1 MPIITIYQGASGE
14 GQELA
19 ESVAQAL
26 GYRCVGREVLI
37 EATRQYGI
45 PEAKLNE
52 IVDKGPHWWE
62 RLLQDLRPYRIALQA
77 ALCELAHDGKVV
89 YHGHLGH
96 ELLSGIGH
104 VLKVL
109 LTAPIEFRVQQIRT
123 RQNLSDAAARHYIEE
138 VDKARSRRLVAM
150 FGTDWRDPN
159 RYDVILNMGK
169 MRRDG
174 AKRVI
179 IETAKL
185 EEYQP
190 TPESDQAFNDLALG
204 SRVYAALFA
213 SPDVRGSALE
223 VRAEGGHIYV
233 KGRVDHGLEDK
244 AVTLV
249 KDVAGVTKVTSD
261 LYSVSPEAFLEP

>member
-19 ESVAQAL
+19 ETVAQTL
-26 GYRCVGREVLI
+26 GYRCIGREVLVQ
-37 EATRQYGI
+37 ASRRYRI

-52 IVDKGPHWWE
+52 IIEKGPHWWE

-109 LTAPIEFRVQQIRT
+109 LTAPIEFRIEHVRA
-123 RQNLSDAAARHYIEE
+123 RQSLSDVAARHYIEE
-138 VDKARSRRLVAM
+138 VDKARSRRLMAM
-150 FGTDWRDPN
+150 FGTDWHDPN
-159 RYDVILNMGK
+159 RYDLILNMGK
-169 MRRDG
+169 MRREG

-179 IETAKL
+179 IEAAQL

-190 TPESDQAFNDLALG
+190 TAASYQAFSDLALG
-204 SRVYAALFA
+204 SRVEATLFG
-213 SPDVRGSALE
+213 SPDLRGFALE
-223 VRAEGGHIYV
+223 VLAKDGHIHV
-233 KGRVDHGLEDK
+233 KGRIDQGLEDEVEK
-244 AVTLV
+244 VVKNVPGVIRVT
-249 KDVAGVTKVTSD
+249 TD
-261 LYSVSPEAFLEP
+261 LYSVPPDAFLGV

>member
-19 ESVAQAL
+19 ETVAKAL
-26 GYRCVGREVLI
+26 GYRCIGREVLV
-37 EATRQYGI
+37 EASRRYRI

-52 IVDKGPHWWE
+52 IVEKGLHWWE

-109 LTAPIEFRVQQIRT
+109 LTAPIEFRIEQIRT
-123 RQNLSDAAARHYIEE
+123 RHGLSDVAARHYIEE
-138 VDKARSRRLVAM
+138 VDRARSRRLMAM
-150 FGTDWRDPN
+150 FGADWRDPN
-159 RYDVILNMGK
+159 RFDLILNMG
-169 MRRDG
+169 RIDREG

-179 IETAKL
+179 IEAAQL
-185 EEYQP
+185 QEYQP
-190 TPESDQAFNDLALG
+190 TAASNQAFNDLALG
-204 SRVYAALFA
+204 SRVEATLFA
-213 SPDVRGSALE
+213 SPYLRGSALE
-223 VRAEGGHIYV
+223 VRAKGGHVHV
-233 KGRVDHGLEDK
+233 KGRVDQGLEDEVEK
-244 AVTLV
+244 LV
-249 KDVAGVTKVTSD
+249 KNVPGVIKVTTD
-261 LYSVSPEAFLEP
+261 VYSLPPEAFLGA

>member
-19 ESVAQAL
+19 ETVAEAL
-26 GYRCVGREVLI
+26 GYRCVGREVLV
-37 EATRQYGI
+37 EASRRYGI

-52 IVDKGPHWWE
+52 IVEKGPHWWE

-77 ALCELAHDGKVV
+77 ALCELAHDGNVV

-96 ELLSGIGH
+96 ELLPGIAH
-104 VLKVL
+104 VLKIL
-109 LTAPIEFRVQQIRT
+109 LIAPIEFRIEQIRA
-123 RQNLSDAAARHYIEE
+123 RQSLTDIAARHYIEE
-138 VDKARSRRLVAM
+138 VDKVRSRRLMTM

-159 RYDVILNMGK
+159 RYDLILNMGK
-169 MRRDG
+169 MRREG

-179 IETAKL
+179 LEAAKL

-190 TPESDQAFNDLALG
+190 TAASCQAFDQLALG
-204 SRVYAALFA
+204 SRVHAMLCA
-213 SPDVRGSALE
+213 SPDVKGLALE
-223 VRAEGGHIYV
+223 VRAEGGHVHV

-244 AVTLV
+244 VVSLV
-249 KDVAGVTKVTSD
+249 KNVPGVNKVTAD
-261 LYSVSPEAFLEP
+261 LYSVPPEAFLGP